1 MSRLKVSGQRLFLVT
16 VHGSRFTALMELVI
30 GSRGSKLALWQSE
43 WVKARL
49 EALDPKV
56 SVRVEVIKT
65 SGDVMR
71 DVPLSAI
78 GGQGAFT
85 KEIELA
91 LLDRRVDIAVH
102 SLKDLPTVIPE
113 GLSIAATPER
123 EDPRDAL
130 VLRASTDA
138 SNASLRNLP
147 PGAVVGTSSLRR
159 IAQLK
164 HLRPNIQI
172 KDLRGNVD
180 TRLRKLDA
188 GEFDAVI
195 LASAGLRRLGFAAR
209 IGAAIETDEM
219 LPAVSQGA
227 LGVETRTDDAQTN
240 ALVSRLDHAPT
251 RAAVLAERA
260 LLRSLGGGCQIPI
273 AAHATLEGER
283 LRLDGLVASLDGG
296 EVMRDRF
303 EGDARDAA
311 AVGEALAVRMLGR
324 GAATILAGMPTQ
336 IRES

>member
-1 MSRLKVSGQRLFLVT
+1 MNLI
-16 VHGSRFTALMELVI
+16 I

-49 EALDPKV
+49 EALDAGAT
-56 SVRVEVIKT
+56 VRIEVFKT

-71 DVPLSAI
+71 DVPLASI

-85 KEIELA
+85 KELELA
-91 LLDRRVDIAVH
+91 LLDRRVDLAVH
-102 SLKDLPTVIPE
+102 SLKDLPTVVPE

-130 VLRASTDA
+130 VLRAGADSA
-138 SNASLRNLP
+138 NASLRSLRR
-147 PGAVVGTSSLRR
+147 GAAVGTSSLRR
-159 IAQLK
+159 IAQLR
-164 HLRPNIQI
+164 HLRPDVRV

-195 LASAGLRRLGFAAR
+195 LASAGLRRLGFAER
-209 IGAAIETDEM
+209 ISAAIETDEM

-227 LGVETRTDDAQTN
+227 LGLETRADDAETV

-251 RAAVLAERA
+251 RSAVLAERA
-260 LLRSLGGGCQIPI
+260 LLRSLGGGCQVPI
-273 AAHATLEGER
+273 AAHATLDGGR
-283 LRLDGLVASLDGG
+283 LRLEGLVASLDGA
-296 EVMRDRF
+296 EVIRDSF
-303 EGDARDAA
+303 EGDAGDAA
-311 AVGEALAVRMLGR
+311 SVGEALAALMLGR
-324 GAATILAGMPTQ
+324 GAGSLLADTPA
-336 IRES
+336 

>member
-1 MSRLKVSGQRLFLVT
+1 MRHVT
-16 VHGSRFTALMELVI
+16 AQGFRPTAFSCHGSRFTALMELVI
-30 GSRGSKLALWQSE
+30 GSRGSKLAVWQSE

-164 HLRPNIQI
+164 HLRPDIQI

-188 GEFDAVI
+188 GEFDAVKI
-195 LASAGLRRLGFAAR
+195 GRASCR
-209 IGAAIETDEM
+209 
-219 LPAVSQGA
+219 
-227 LGVETRTDDAQTN
+227 
-240 ALVSRLDHAPT
+240 
-251 RAAVLAERA
+251 ER
-260 LLRSLGGGCQIPI
+260 
-273 AAHATLEGER
+273 E
-283 LRLDGLVASLDGG
+283 
-296 EVMRDRF
+296 
-303 EGDARDAA
+303 
-311 AVGEALAVRMLGR
+311 
-324 GAATILAGMPTQ
+324 
-336 IRES
+336 

>member
-1 MSRLKVSGQRLFLVT
+1 
-16 VHGSRFTALMELVI
+16 MELII

-49 EALDPKV
+49 EALDPEV
-56 SVRVEVIKT
+56 SVRIEVIKT

-71 DVPLSAI
+71 DVPLSSI

-85 KEIELA
+85 KELELA
-91 LLDRRVDIAVH
+91 LLDRRVDLAVH
-102 SLKDLPTVIPE
+102 SLKDLPTVVPE

-130 VLRASTDA
+130 VLRAGADA
-138 SNASLRNLP
+138 SDASLRNLSR
-147 PGAVVGTSSLRR
+147 GAVVGTSSLRR
-159 IAQLK
+159 IAQLR
-164 HLRPNIQI
+164 HLRPDVRI

-195 LASAGLRRLGFAAR
+195 LASAGLRRLGFADR
-209 IGAAIETDEM
+209 ISAAIETDEM

-227 LGVETRTDDAQTN
+227 LGLETRADDAETL

-251 RAAVLAERA
+251 RSAVLAERA
-260 LLRSLGGGCQIPI
+260 LLRSLGGGCQVPI
-273 AAHATLEGER
+273 AAHATLDGGR
-283 LRLDGLVASLDGG
+283 LRLEGLVASLDGA
-296 EVMRDRF
+296 EVIRDSF
-303 EGDARDAA
+303 EGDASDAA
-311 AVGEALAVRMLGR
+311 SVGEALAALMLGR
-324 GAATILAGMPTQ
+324 GAGSLLADTAEQ
-336 IRES
+336 STREQSRER

>member
-1 MSRLKVSGQRLFLVT
+1 MTNSSSTGHRPLATGHFQQ
-16 VHGSRFTALMELVI
+16 LVI

-49 EALDPKV
+49 EALGPRV
-56 SVRVEVIKT
+56 SVRIEIFKT

-71 DVPLSAI
+71 DVPLASI

-85 KEIELA
+85 KELEVA

-102 SLKDLPTVIPE
+102 SLKDLPTIIPE
-113 GLSIAATPER
+113 GLAITATPER

-130 VLRASTDA
+130 VLRADA
-138 SNASLRNLP
+138 DAHNASLKNLSE
-147 PGAVVGTSSLRR
+147 GATVGTSSLRR

-164 HLRPNIQI
+164 HLRPDVRI

-195 LASAGLRRLGFAAR
+195 LASAGLRRLGFGGR
-209 IGAAIETDEM
+209 ISAAIETEEM

-227 LGVETRTDDAQTN
+227 LGLETRADDAQTN
-240 ALVSRLDHAPT
+240 AIVSRLDDKGT

-260 LLRSLGGGCQIPI
+260 LLRSLGGGCQVPI
-273 AAHATLEGER
+273 AAHATVGGGR
-283 LRLDGLVASLDGG
+283 LRLDGLVASLDGAR
-296 EVMRDRF
+296 VLRDSI
-303 EGDARDAA
+303 EGDAADAS
-311 AVGEALAVRMLGR
+311 AVGEALAARMIER
-324 GAATILAGMPTQ
+324 GAASLLAEVP
-336 IRES
+336 